1 MSSSIQVE
9 ELVEALLV
17 EAHPVEV
24 PQVVDLL
31 GLLESFPSFH
41 LISCSKEMLLPDP
54 REKPEEMQSMKD
66 PDLRRTVMLTSSPST
81 RTSTT

>member
-1 MSSSIQVE
+1 MDLR
-9 ELVEALLV
+9 ELMEQQGQKVTEGHLV
-17 EAHPVEV
+17 HL
-24 PQVVDLL
+24 DLL

-66 PDLRRTVMLTSSPST
+66 PDLRRTVMLTSSLST